1 MSLSKESVVKVLYQF
16 PTLFKKTSTGAVQFW
31 QMEVSEILADGET
44 RPVGEL
50 KTIYGQYGTSSPQET
65 RDLISEGKNPGKKN
79 ETTPVEQALKEAEA
93 QWTKKKKK
101 GYVESIENAQN
112 GFIDEEVIK
121 GGENPMLAETY
132 AKQGHKIVFPCFAQP
147 KLDGIRCVAIVKN
160 GQCTLWTRTR
170 KPIHSVPHIVS
181 AIEALFVDKNIILD
195 GELYNHDLKE
205 DFERIVSLIR
215 NDEPVE
221 GHTDVEYHIYDIMD
235 SEAPFGERNE
245 RIKELNLPDDGP
257 LVAVETWTILEESDI
272 APQFNTCL
280 DEGYEGLILRNANAP
295 YVNRRTPDLQKIKD
309 LPASGQSA
317 EEDAEFPIVAIK
329 EGRGKLRGHVGSFF
343 CALPGN
349 KTFKVKLKGN
359 QSRLKTF
366 FEQHDL
372 WKGKD
377 LVVRF
382 QGYTKEG
389 RPRFPRGIRLRDS
402 EDY

>member
-1 MSLSKESVVKVLYQF
+1 M
-16 PTLFKKTSTGAVQFW
+16 
-31 QMEVSEILADGET
+31 
-44 RPVGEL
+44 
-50 KTIYGQYGTSSPQET
+50 
-65 RDLISEGKNPGKKN
+65 
-79 ETTPVEQALKEAEA
+79 
-93 QWTKKKKK
+93 
-101 GYVESIENAQN
+101 
-112 GFIDEEVIK
+112 
-121 GGENPMLAETY
+121 
-132 AKQGHKIVFPCFAQP
+132 
-147 KLDGIRCVAIVKN
+147 
-160 GQCTLWTRTR
+160 
-170 KPIHSVPHIVS
+170 
-181 AIEALFVDKNIILD
+181 FVDKNIILD